1 MKNTDKNRINA
12 QPPVDFTGI
21 ETGEPAKAAAGVKA
35 VYSSF
40 KHIFGAMPVGRGLK
54 ALLNLNQ
61 KGGIDCPSCAWP
73 DPDDDR
79 SRIAEYCEN
88 GAKAIAEEA
97 TTRKVTPVFF
107 QKYSVAELS
116 QKSDYWLGQQGRLT
130 HPMVLRAGQTHYEK
144 ISWEDAFQLIAR
156 HLHQLASP
164 DEAIFYT
171 SGRTSNEAAFLYQ
184 LFVRMYGT
192 NNMPDC
198 SNMCHESS
206 GSALGET
213 LGLGKGSVKLDDF
226 EKAEVIMILGQ
237 NPGTNHPR
245 MLTALEKAKRAGAK
259 IISINPLIETG
270 LLKFNH
276 PQEVKDLLFG
286 GEKLTDI
293 YLQIRING
301 DLALLKAF
309 NKILLDAEQ
318 KQGNVI
324 DKAFIE
330 EHTEGYE
337 ALAEDLQ
344 KYDLEKLA
352 ADCGIP
358 LNDIREAAQLLI
370 KHDKIIVCWA
380 MGLTQHKNSVPTIR
394 EIVNLLLLKG
404 SIGKEGAGT
413 CPVRGHSNVQGDR
426 TMGIYEKPKASFL
439 DKLEEV
445 FEFSAPRKHGY
456 DTVEAIKAMADK
468 KTSVFLAMGGNFLSA
483 TPDTE
488 FTARALQ
495 NCDLSAH
502 VSTKLNRSHLVHGKT
517 ALILPCLGRTDI
529 DSQAKGNQFVSVEN
543 SMGVVHS
550 SQGVLT
556 PPAETLLSEPAIV
569 AGIAKATLVNKY
581 PDFDWDYLV
590 SDYDHIRN
598 LIEKCIEGFDNYN
611 IRVRQEGGFY
621 LPNAP
626 REKKFTT
633 DSSRAKFSI
642 NKPDTIQL
650 KEDEYLMMTIRS
662 HDQFNTTVYGLDDR
676 YRGIY
681 NERRIIFINEQ
692 DMKEAGL
699 QTYQIVNLH
708 NHFGG
713 TARTAD
719 RFIVIPYNIPSKCV
733 ATYFPEA
740 NVLVPIDSY
749 ADISQTPTSK
759 SVVITIEPVLESG
772 LIVLA
777 K

>member
-1 MKNTDKNRINA
+1 MKSADTNSIKP

-54 ALLNLNQ
+54 AMLNLNQ

-73 DPDDDR
+73 DPDAHR

-97 TTRKVTPVFF
+97 TTLKVTPVFF

-144 ISWEDAFQLIAR
+144 IAWEDAFQLIAQ
-156 HLHQLASP
+156 HLNQLATP

-245 MLTALEKAKRAGAK
+245 MLSALEKAKRAGAK

-270 LLKFNH
+270 LLQFNH
-276 PQEVKDLLFG
+276 PQEIKDLLFG

-293 YLQIRING
+293 YLQVRING

-309 NKILLDAEQ
+309 NKLLLEAEQ
-318 KQGNVI
+318 KQRNVL
-324 DKAFIE
+324 DKTFIK

-344 KYDLEKLA
+344 NYDLDKLA
-352 ADCGIP
+352 EDCGIP
-358 LNDIREAAQLLI
+358 LHEIREAAQLLI
-370 KHDKIIVCWA
+370 NHDKIIACWA

-426 TMGIYEKPKASFL
+426 TMGIYEKPKDAFL
-439 DKLEEV
+439 NKLEEV
-445 FEFSAPRKHGY
+445 FGFSPPRKHGY
-456 DTVEAIKAMADK
+456 DTVEAIKAMAEK
-468 KTSVFLAMGGNFLSA
+468 KATVFLAMGGNFLSA

-495 NCDLSAH
+495 NCDLTAH
-502 VSTKLNRSHLVHGKT
+502 VSTKLNRSHLIHGKT

-529 DSQAKGNQFVSVEN
+529 DAQDGGNQFVSVEN

-550 SQGVLT
+550 SQGVLS
-556 PPAETLLSEPAIV
+556 PPGETLLSEPAIV
-569 AGIAKATLVNKY
+569 AGIATFTLADKIAGIN
-581 PDFDWDYLV
+581 WDNLI
-590 SDYDHIRN
+590 SNYDHIRD
-598 LIEKCIEGFDNYN
+598 LIEKTIDGFENYN
-611 IRVRQEGGFY
+611 LKVRQEGGFY

-626 REKKFTT
+626 RDKKFTT
-633 DSSRAKFSI
+633 DSSKAKFSV
-642 NKPDTIQL
+642 NALQTIQL
-650 KEDEYLMMTIRS
+650 QKDEYLMMTIRS
-662 HDQFNTTVYGLDDR
+662 HDQFNTTIYGLDDR

-681 NERRIIFINEQ
+681 NERRIILISDH
-692 DMKEAGL
+692 DMKEAGW
-699 QTYQIVNLH
+699 QTYQVVNLH

-713 TARTAD
+713 IARTAE
-719 RFIVIPYNIPSKCV
+719 RFIVVPYNIPTHCV

-759 SVVITIEPVLESG
+759 SVIITIEPVLESG
-772 LIVLA
+772 RIVLA